1 MTDTSRLWSSPLNVR
16 LFWRVLALIVS
27 ITLSVGAMAYWTAR
41 EQVDSVYDI
50 QLITGANVLRALMGD
65 ELAAIEQGQVN
76 ETLSIDDKPLLSA
89 EDRLGFDAYADWR
102 MFRIWKQGRL
112 VVASDTGPRLG
123 AQACPVQGYCD
134 AKDRNSDIWRIYSL
148 NLKEAHITVQV
159 GERQSIRAD
168 LVRKVAMRLA
178 GATIWVLPAGFLLIW
193 LSLNDGLRSLGRLIR
208 QISKRGAQDLR
219 RISTDIWPADLAP
232 LVMAIDGLLSRVET
246 AKQQERTFIERAAH
260 QLRTPL
266 AALKVQAQMLGLV
279 KTNAERQELM
289 ISLLQSV
296 DRTVNLSE
304 QLLTLARLEASASS
318 TGLSDLY
325 VEGRHALALLAPLAT
340 QKGVS
345 LALDGEAETVA
356 ADSASIQLVLSNLLS
371 NALTFA
377 PPGSEIRV
385 VIERDEP
392 WILLSVN
399 DEGPGLNPEDRE
411 RVFERFQRGASSAP
425 TGAGLGL
432 AIAQQAA
439 RTIGGHIS
447 LDARSDGR
455 AGLSASIRLISA

>member
-1 MTDTSRLWSSPLNVR
+1 
-16 LFWRVLALIVS
+16 
-27 ITLSVGAMAYWTAR
+27 MAYWTAK

-50 QLITGANVLRALMGD
+50 QLVTGANVLRALMGD
-65 ELAAIEQGQVN
+65 ELAAIEQGQVD
-76 ETLSIDDKPLLSA
+76 ETIAVDDKPLLSA

-123 AQACPVQGYCD
+123 AKACPVQGYCD

-168 LVRKVAMRLA
+168 LVRKVAIRLA
-178 GATIWVLPAGFLLIW
+178 GATIWVLPAGFVLIW

-208 QISKRGAQDLR
+208 QISQRGAQDLR

-279 KTNAERQELM
+279 QTDAERQELM
-289 ISLLQSV
+289 VGLLQSV

-304 QLLTLARLEASASS
+304 QLLTLARLEASASVI
-318 TGLSDLY
+318 GLCDLH
-325 VEGRHALALLAPLAT
+325 VEARHALALLAPLAT
-340 QKGVS
+340 QKGVR
-345 LALDGEAETVA
+345 LALDGEQETVSG
-356 ADSASIQLVLSNLLS
+356 DSASIQLVLSNLLS
-371 NALTFA
+371 NALAFA

-392 WILLSVN
+392 WTLLSVN
-399 DEGPGLNPEDRE
+399 DEGPGLKPEDRE

-425 TGAGLGL
+425 AGAGLGL
-432 AIAQQAA
+432 AIAQEAA

-447 LDARSDGR
+447 LDARPDGR
-455 AGLSASIRLISA
+455 SGLTASIRLISA